1 MQLPLGI
8 PEPDEHECL
17 TTRSTG
23 ALLLEVSKRL
33 PEGAEIKLKNNV
45 VRIQKSWDPNNLT
58 RAEDIDNALITN
70 FALFG

>member
-8 PEPDEHECL
+8 PEPDEHEYL

-58 RAEDIDNALITN
+58 RAEDIDNALTTN
-70 FALFG
+70 FALSG

>member
-1 MQLPLGI
+1 MLNQRAYSLV
-8 PEPDEHECL
+8 E
-17 TTRSTG
+17 
-23 ALLLEVSKRL
+23 LLEVSKRL

-58 RAEDIDNALITN
+58 RAEDVDNALITN